1 MCIGGGSRTPS
12 IDPSVKAE
20 QEAQKAKAM
29 QEKKTVKQEELEE
42 TVSEMRRG
50 RGRRSLI
57 SGSSGGAGFY
67 SRSSQ

>member
-1 MCIGGGSRTPS
+1 MCIGRGPS
-12 IDPSVKAE
+12 TLSLDPSVKAE

-29 QEKKTVKQEELEE
+29 EEKKTAKQESLEQ

-57 SGSSGGAGFY
+57 SGSSGGMGYYNEY
-67 SRSSQ
+67 SK

>member
-1 MCIGGGSRTPS
+1 MCIGRGPS
-12 IDPSVKAE
+12 TLSLDPSVKAE

-29 QEKKTVKQEELEE
+29 EEKKTAKQDALEQ

-57 SGSSGGAGFY
+57 SGSGGGMGY
-67 SRSSQ
+67 YNEYNQ

>member
-1 MCIGGGSRTPS
+1 MCIGRGPS
-12 IDPSVKAE
+12 TLSLDPSVKAE

-29 QEKKTVKQEELEE
+29 EEKKTAKQDALEQ

-57 SGSSGGAGFY
+57 SGSGGGMGYY
-67 SRSSQ
+67 SEYT

>member
-1 MCIGGGSRTPS
+1 MCIGRGPRTPS

-29 QEKKTVKQEELEE
+29 EEKKTAKQDALEQ

-57 SGSSGGAGFY
+57 SGSGGGMGY
-67 SRSSQ
+67 YNEYNQ

>member
-1 MCIGGGSRTPS
+1 MCIGGGSRAPS

-29 QEKKTVKQEELEE
+29 EEKKTAKQEALEQ

-57 SGSSGGAGFY
+57 SSSGGGMGYYNEY
-67 SRSSQ
+67 SK